1 MRRVWIQR
9 GREAVPFDA
18 EPCVLQQSLSFK
30 DHAEARK
37 LLVRLQ
43 IIKVEGIEKTYF
55 DFKNTEHFL
64 EL

>member
-1 MRRVWIQR
+1 MRSVWIQR

-18 EPCVLQQSLSFK
+18 EPRVDCSKACFK
-30 DHAEARK
+30 DHAEAQK
-37 LLVRLQ
+37 LLLRLQ
-43 IIKVEGIEKTYF
+43 MIEVEGIEKKYF